1 MQISR
6 RFESHNSSIIL
17 NAVRKEKEAYLP
29 FFDIGFL
36 LTDRGRAPCYLD
48 ISRGRGRGE
57 GGGTSFVKG
66 IQSSEFSSYF
76 LRINYALFFAS
87 LPMRRH
93 WRTGIEI
100 EKESNK
106 ESRTSLKAQR
116 IFLSLLF
123 SSFNFSRKDN
133 YRK

>member
-48 ISRGRGRGE
+48 ISRGRGE
-57 GGGTSFVKG
+57 GGGG
-66 IQSSEFSSYF
+66 
-76 LRINYALFFAS
+76 RGFFCQGD
-87 LPMRRH
+87 
-93 WRTGIEI
+93 TKFGV
-100 EKESNK
+100 
-106 ESRTSLKAQR
+106 
-116 IFLSLLF
+116 FLLF
-123 SSFNFSRKDN
+123 LTNKLRVILRFLTDAPPLEDWNRN
-133 YRK
+133 

>member
-1 MQISR
+1 MAGRLVILISR
-6 RFESHNSSIIL
+6 
-17 NAVRKEKEAYLP
+17 AA
-29 FFDIGFL
+29 G
-36 LTDRGRAPCYLD
+36 
-48 ISRGRGRGE
+48 GRGE
-57 GGGTSFVKG
+57 GGGASFVKG

-106 ESRTSLKAQR
+106 ESRSSLKAQR

-133 YRK
+133 FAESRIVLK